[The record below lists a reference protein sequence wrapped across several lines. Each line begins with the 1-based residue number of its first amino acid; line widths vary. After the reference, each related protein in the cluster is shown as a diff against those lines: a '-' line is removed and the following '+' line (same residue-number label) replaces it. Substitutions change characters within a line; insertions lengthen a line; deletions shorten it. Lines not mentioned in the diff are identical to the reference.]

1 MADKKD
7 LMIPPQGGVLKEL
20 VARLKLIVRLMGDRR
35 VSPWLKLIPI
45 GALVYLISPIDLIM
59 GIPGV
64 DALDDTA
71 VLWLGSYLF
80 IEFCPPDVVSEHI
93 KALSAKTS
101 ARADDDIIDAESV
114 EIKDVK
120 NKT

>member
-1 MADKKD
+1 MADKND

-20 VARLKLIVRLMGDRR
+20 VARLKLIARLMADKR
-35 VSPWLKLIPI
+35 VSPWLKLIPV
-45 GALVYLISPIDLIM
+45 GALIYLVSPIDLIM
-59 GIPGV
+59 GIPGI

-93 KALSAKTS
+93 KALSADSGPKTGGDIVD
-101 ARADDDIIDAESV
+101 ADSV
-114 EIKDVK
+114 EIKDIK
-120 NKT
+120 K

>member
-1 MADKKD
+1 MAGKQD
-7 LMIPPQGGVLKEL
+7 LMIPPQGGVIKAL

-35 VSPWLKLIPI
+35 VSIWLKLIPI
-45 GALVYLISPIDLIM
+45 GALIYLISPIDAIM

-80 IEFCPPDVVSEHI
+80 IEFCPPEVVSEHI
-93 KALSAKTS
+93 KALSANT
-101 ARADDDIIDAESV
+101 RAEDQDDVVDADSV
-114 EIKDVK
+114 EIKK
-120 NKT
+120 EKK

>member
-1 MADKKD
+1 MSDKKD
-7 LMIPPQGGVLKEL
+7 LMIPPQGGVIKEL
-20 VARLKLIVRLMGDRR
+20 VARLKLIARLMADRR

-45 GALVYLISPIDLIM
+45 GALIYLVSPIDLIM

-80 IEFCPPDVVSEHI
+80 IEFCPQDVVSEHI

-101 ARADDDIIDAESV
+101 TANDNDIIEAESV
-114 EIKDVK
+114 EVKDVK
-120 NKT
+120 K